1 VIVAYW
7 ITVITFALIFGSL
20 AVSYNISVGYVG
32 MLSIAHAAFF
42 SVGAYVYGYLG
53 TVVGDGSWFIVAVV
67 LAMAIAAAI
76 SIVVGMVITL
86 LPEQFVIMGTFAL
99 QVIFTTLLINLA
111 SITKGVQGISGIPSP
126 QIGPLAFDTREL
138 SLLLAALLAVFTL
151 ALARVLLK
159 SNIGLRSRAVRD
171 DALAAQSM
179 GISVRMVQVGFFAIG
194 AMLAALAGTIY
205 AGVIGYID
213 PSSFT
218 IETSVQLLSM
228 VVIGGIGN
236 PFGAML
242 GGIVISVLPALLIEF
257 EVGES
262 SAAAIQQVLFGV
274 VMILVIMVRPRGL
287 LPEGL
292 IARKKQTS

>member
-1 VIVAYW
+1 MAYW
-7 ITVITFALIFGSL
+7 ITVLTFALIFGSL

-42 SVGAYVYGYLG
+42 SIGAYVYGYLG
-53 TVVGDGSWFIVAVV
+53 TVVGDGSWFVIAVL
-67 LAMAIAAAI
+67 LAMLIAAAV
-76 SIVVGMVITL
+76 SIVVGVVITL

-111 SITKGVQGISGIPSP
+111 SITRGVQGIAGIPSP
-126 QIGPLAFDTREL
+126 EIGPLAFDTRNA
-138 SLLLAALLAVFTL
+138 SLALAAALAVFTL
-151 ALARVLLK
+151 GLAWALLK

-171 DALAAQSM
+171 DPLAAQSM
-179 GISVRMVQVGFFAIG
+179 GISVRTVQVGFFAIG

-213 PSSFT
+213 PSTFT
-218 IETSVQLLSM
+218 IEASVQLLSM

-236 PFGAML
+236 PLGAML
-242 GGIVISVLPALLIEF
+242 GGIVISILPPLLIEF
-257 EVGES
+257 NVGES

-274 VMILVIMVRPRGL
+274 VMIAVIMLRPRGL
-287 LPEGL
+287 LPERL
-292 IARKKQTS
+292 IARKKQVS

>member
-1 VIVAYW
+1 MAYW

-42 SVGAYVYGYLG
+42 SIGAYVYAYLG
-53 TVVGDGSWFIVAVV
+53 TVVGDGSWFMVAV
-67 LAMAIAAAI
+67 LISMAMAAI
-76 SIVVGMVITL
+76 VSVVVGVVITL

-111 SITKGVQGISGIPSP
+111 SITRGVQGIAGIPAP
-126 QIGPLAFDTREL
+126 EIGPLVFDSRNA
-138 SLLLAALLAVFTL
+138 SLAMAAGLAVFTL
-151 ALARVLLK
+151 GLAWLLLK
-159 SNIGLRSRAVRD
+159 SNLGLRSRAVRD

-179 GISVRMVQVGFFAIG
+179 GISVRTVQVGFFAIG

-205 AGVIGYID
+205 SGVIGYID
-213 PSSFT
+213 PSTFT

-242 GGIVISVLPALLIEF
+242 GGMVISLLPALLIEF
-257 EVGES
+257 DIGES

-274 VMILVIMVRPRGL
+274 VMILVIMLRPRGL
-287 LPEGL
+287 LPEQL
-292 IARKKQTS
+292 IARFKRAS

>member
-1 VIVAYW
+1 MAYW

-42 SVGAYVYGYLG
+42 SIGAYVYAYLG
-53 TVVGDGSWFIVAVV
+53 TAVGDGSWFVV
-67 LAMAIAAAI
+67 SVLAAMAIAAAI
-76 SIVVGMVITL
+76 AVAVGVIITL

-99 QVIFTTLLINLA
+99 QVIFTTLLINMA
-111 SITKGVQGISGIPSP
+111 SITRGVQGIAGVPAP
-126 QIGPLAFDTREL
+126 QIGPLVFDGRNSAL
-138 SLLLAALLAVFTL
+138 ILAAVLAAFTL
-151 ALARVLLK
+151 GLAWALLK

-179 GISVRMVQVGFFAIG
+179 GISVRTVQVGFFAIG

-213 PSSFT
+213 PSTFT

-242 GGIVISVLPALLIEF
+242 GGIVISVLPALMIEF
-257 EVGES
+257 EIGES
-262 SAAAIQQVLFGV
+262 SAAAIQQVLFGA
-274 VMILVIMVRPRGL
+274 VMILVIMLRPRGL

-292 IARKKQTS
+292 IARKKQAS

>member
-1 VIVAYW
+1 MAYW

-42 SVGAYVYGYLG
+42 SIGAYVYAYLG
-53 TVVGDGSWFIVAVV
+53 TAVGDGSWFVASV
-67 LAMAIAAAI
+67 LAAMAIAAAV
-76 SIVVGMVITL
+76 SVVVGVVITL

-111 SITKGVQGISGIPSP
+111 SITKGVQGIAGVPAP
-126 QIGPLAFDTREL
+126 EIGPLVFDTRNSAL
-138 SLLLAALLAVFTL
+138 VLAAILAVVSL
-151 ALARVLLK
+151 ALAWALLK

-179 GISVRMVQVGFFAIG
+179 GISVRTVQVGFFAIG

-213 PSSFT
+213 PSTFT

-242 GGIVISVLPALLIEF
+242 GGIVISVLPAVMIEL
-257 EVGES
+257 EIGES
-262 SAAAIQQVLFGV
+262 SAAAIQQVLFGA
-274 VMILVIMVRPRGL
+274 VMILMIMLRPRGL

-292 IARKKQTS
+292 IARKKQAS

>member
-1 VIVAYW
+1 MAYW

-42 SVGAYVYGYLG
+42 SVGAYVYGYFG
-53 TVVGDGSWFIVAVV
+53 TVVGDGNWFIVAVL

-76 SIVVGMVITL
+76 SIVVGVVITL

-99 QVIFTTLLINLA
+99 QVIFTTLLINLT
-111 SITKGVQGISGIPSP
+111 SITNGVQGIAGIPAP
-126 QIGPLAFDTREL
+126 QIGPLVFDTREA
-138 SLLLAALLAVFTL
+138 SLIMAAALAVFTL
-151 ALARVLLK
+151 GLAWILLK

-179 GISVRMVQVGFFAIG
+179 GISVRTVQVGFFAIG
-194 AMLAALAGTIY
+194 AMLAAIAGTIY

-213 PSSFT
+213 PSTFT

-236 PFGAML
+236 PLGAML
-242 GGIVISVLPALLIEF
+242 GGIVISVLPPLLIEF
-257 EVGES
+257 NIGES

-274 VMILVIMVRPRGL
+274 AMIAVIMLRPRGL
-287 LPEGL
+287 LPERL
-292 IARKKQTS
+292 IARKRQAS